1 MSERILEIAN
11 PARLSIK
18 DAQLVIER
26 EGFPRFVTPVCELNT
41 VLLAHP
47 QVTLTEAVLS
57 RLAEAG
63 AMLVAIDHRYL
74 PAAMMLPI
82 QIHSLQTERLGAQ
95 VRLKPV
101 IRKRLWQQI
110 VRAKIH
116 FQATWLNELQGSDGG
131 LKALVARVRSGDPE
145 NLEAQAA
152 QRYWKRLFAD
162 SKFRSNPGPFAP
174 GLDQNRHLNYGYTL
188 LRASMARAICAAGL
202 HPSLGL
208 HHHNRYDSFCL
219 ADDLMEPFRLLID
232 RRIVFWLMH
241 HSADA
246 PFDSAAKKWLIEA
259 VTMRYET
266 GKEARTL
273 SDILFRTASS
283 LVAVLCEKCN
293 QLDFPEFLTPCQ
305 EESIY
310 PPTGVCG

>member
-1 MSERILEIAN
+1 M
-11 PARLSIK
+11 
-18 DAQLVIER
+18 V
-26 EGFPRFVTPVCELNT
+26 
-41 VLLAHP
+41 
-47 QVTLTEAVLS
+47 
-57 RLAEAG
+57 
-63 AMLVAIDHRYL
+63 
-74 PAAMMLPI
+74 
-82 QIHSLQTERLGAQ
+82 
-95 VRLKPV
+95 
-101 IRKRLWQQI
+101 
-110 VRAKIH
+110 
-116 FQATWLNELQGSDGG
+116 
-131 LKALVARVRSGDPE
+131 
-145 NLEAQAA
+145 
-152 QRYWKRLFAD
+152 
-162 SKFRSNPGPFAP
+162 
-174 GLDQNRHLNYGYTL
+174 
-188 LRASMARAICAAGL
+188 RAICAAGL

>member
-26 EGFPRFVTPVCELNT
+26 EGLPLFVTPACELNT

-47 QVTLTEAVLS
+47 QVTLTQAVLS

-74 PAAMMLPI
+74 PAAMMLPM
-82 QIHSLQTERLGAQ
+82 QIHSLQTERMGAQ

-110 VRAKIH
+110 VRSKIH

-131 LKALVARVRSGDPE
+131 LNTLIARVRSGDFE

-162 SKFRSNPGPFAP
+162 SEFRRNPAPFAP
-174 GLDQNRHLNYGYTL
+174 ESDQNRHLNYGYTL
-188 LRASMARAICAAGL
+188 LRASVARAICAAGL

-219 ADDLMEPFRLLID
+219 ADDLMEPFRPLID
-232 RRIVFWLMH
+232 RRVVSWLAH

-266 GKEARTL
+266 GKEVKTL
-273 SDILFRTASS
+273 SDILFHTANS

-293 QLDFPEFLTPCQ
+293 QLDLPEFLTPCQ